1 MPLTRAQK
9 EEIIVGIKQLFADS
23 KVAIFLNFHGL
34 SVKDGTRM
42 RRDFRNQDMRYRVM
56 KKSLLARAIG
66 DLFGKKSPELKGEI
80 GVVFGH
86 DPLAASKETVRVAKA
101 IKALTVQ
108 GGWWGNAPVSPPAS
122 PTNRGE
128 SLGGW
133 IDVRQIVALAAI
145 PSREVLLA
153 QLVMML
159 NTPMRNMAGALAG
172 IPRKFVG
179 TLEAIKQTKE
189 K

>member
-9 EEIIVGIKQLFADS
+9 EEIIVGIKRLFADS
-23 KVAIFLNFHGL
+23 EVAIFLNFHGL

-56 KKSLLARAIG
+56 KKSLLARAIS
-66 DLFGKKSPELKGEI
+66 DLFGKQSLELEGEI
-80 GVVFGH
+80 GVVFGR
-86 DPLAASKETVRVAKA
+86 DPLAVSKEVVRVAKA
-101 IKALTVQ
+101 IKALTVR
-108 GGWWGNAPVSPPAS
+108 GGWWENAWM
-122 PTNRGE
+122 E
-128 SLGGW
+128 
-133 IDVRQIVALAAI
+133 VRQIVALAAI

-153 QLVMML
+153 QLVMIMGA
-159 NTPMRNMAGALAG
+159 PMRNMAGALAG

>member
-23 KVAIFLNFHGL
+23 EIAIFLNFHGL
-34 SVKDGTRM
+34 SVKDGMRM

-86 DPLAASKETVRVAKA
+86 DPLAVSKEVVRVAKA

-108 GGWWGNAPVSPPAS
+108 GGWWENAPSS
-122 PTNRGE
+122 L

-133 IDVRQIVALAAI
+133 VDVRQIVALAAI

-159 NTPMRNMAGALAG
+159 NTPMRNMAEVLAG

-179 TLEAIKQTKE
+179 TLEAIKQTK